1 MKPLNMLF
9 AGVGGQGILFASKIF
24 FEAAMAKG
32 LKVMGAETHGMSQ
45 RGGSVVA
52 HFKMGD
58 QTSSMVIPET
68 ADVVIALERTEG
80 LRNMEF
86 LRPGGIYLVNA
97 PDLSHMSDAVKK
109 YLGDIGASVLFFDAD
124 AHALEKKKPLTANL
138 YLIGY
143 LSAQSQVPFEYEELK
158 EIVGRISKQR
168 FADDNID
175 ALTVGFEDARAN

>member
-1 MKPLNMLF
+1 MLF

-58 QTSSMVIPET
+58 QSSSMVIPET
-68 ADVVIALERTEG
+68 ADVVLGLERTEG
-80 LRNMEF
+80 LRSLEF
-86 LRPGGIYLVNA
+86 LRPGGVYLVNA
-97 PDLSHMSDAVKK
+97 PSLSHIPEAVVEYFEKI
-109 YLGDIGASVLFFDAD
+109 DASVHYFDAD
-124 AHALEKKKPLTANL
+124 KNALEKGKPLTANL

-143 LSAQSQVPFEYEELK
+143 LSALPSIPFEIDELK
-158 EIVGRISKQR
+158 DVVTRISKPA
-168 FADDNID
+168 FVKDNID
-175 ALTVGFEDARAN
+175 ALTVGFRAASQ